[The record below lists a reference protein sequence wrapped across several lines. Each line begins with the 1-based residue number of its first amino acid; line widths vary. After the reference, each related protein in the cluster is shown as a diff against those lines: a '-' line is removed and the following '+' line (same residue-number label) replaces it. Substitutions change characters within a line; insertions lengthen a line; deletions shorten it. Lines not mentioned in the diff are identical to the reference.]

1 MQKFNIPLGGITNVP
16 DDNFSQDGD
25 MQLLLNMRN
34 EGGELTVI
42 NAPTKKS
49 HEDKVKVIDAKYHA
63 ASGEWLEIKG
73 NTLSIPTYSGP
84 TYSGYPDKV
93 LYTAQEDEKL
103 TDVQIMGNVVI
114 LNRTVGGEKAKPIY
128 IQWRGGIDGAP
139 TIAELPEVPSENQI
153 VIIGADKIYF
163 GNTFFNKGD
172 VVRYKEGVWEKYYG
186 FDVLGVF
193 PEIPELLLDIDEDVK
208 SVDTLQSY
216 YDGGAELDNPENEL
230 LWDNVSKGFFD
241 RCLSLF
247 YGDAMFVDRTLL
259 MVAFR
264 LFDGSVVE
272 HSKVYYVES
281 KKTKMS
287 VYGVTTE
294 NANVGDDSY
303 NFKAFKFSNSNRSL
317 YKAAIKGFRVRMA
330 LKGFKDLSAWEDVIS
345 AIEVYAT
352 PSIMG
357 HAASNKSEYIGSR
370 HIVRDNFRGLRVFY
384 SSEAYERYRTLT
396 SEEIVESIE
405 SADLFYKIREFNL
418 AGEEVWKAK
427 STAPS
432 EMAVQ
437 DRLNNNEMPH
447 VVLPDY
453 GVANYNRKMH
463 LSGVNELLHLPY
475 GVDRVSGPTN
485 STDEN
490 IQVVEA
496 TQVST
501 IVRIQTKEGVRTVVD
516 NFYDVPV
523 AKRDGAV
530 DISQYIS
537 YPDSRAKEM
546 EVIVHLGTIGIGS
559 EWYRTTIKLKAHNT
573 LNLAYSIGPAL
584 GISAVGTGVGGN
596 SVMKW
601 TDMSN
606 GTAVT
611 WPTYDDG
618 TFEINSAYAKND
630 RLNVRKNTLKVSA
643 VDNPFFFPAV
653 QTYTFE
659 GDVIGVASNTEA
671 VSSGQFGQYPLY
683 VFTDKGIWTMA
694 VDTSGKGAYTSAA
707 PMSREVCSGAI
718 CPISGGVVFTTE
730 KAVMIISGAGITDIS
745 AALDGEA
752 MRMAKYSEELYEQI
766 IGRQGISNLNVVPI
780 RDYLDKGNI
789 VLAYNYK
796 RNEVYLSGGSWTASE
811 VQYSY
816 VYNLRSQ
823 KWSIADFN
831 FNLTTN
837 SYPELVV
844 YDYDAQLSFNDVEI
858 KSKVVAISRPI
869 KLGTTE
875 YKRLRQAALRGTF
888 TGPLDLYLLGSH
900 DGAAW
905 ACIGGKEIAEDKE
918 HRDIVTQMFRSKQY
932 RFLAFAVVGN
942 ITGRL
947 SMVEMM
953 ADGAFADNRL

>member
-1 MQKFNIPLGGITNVP
+1 MQKFNISLGGITNTP

-25 MQLLLNMRN
+25 MQMLLNMRN

-42 NAPTKKS
+42 NHPSTNVS
-49 HEDKVKVIDAKYHA
+49 TGKVIDAKYHA
-63 ASGEWLEIKG
+63 ASNTWLEIRDG
-73 NTLSIPTYSGP
+73 VLIIPSYSGKP
-84 TYSGYPDKV
+84 NEP
-93 LYTAQEDEKL
+93 LYTAEKNEAL
-103 TDVQIMGNVVI
+103 TDLQIMGNIVI
-114 LNRTVGGEKAKPIY
+114 LNRTVDDKKAKPIY
-128 IQWRGGIDGAP
+128 LQWKDGF
-139 TIAELPEVPSENQI
+139 V
-153 VIIGADKIYF
+153 
-163 GNTFFNKGD
+163 
-172 VVRYKEGVWEKYYG
+172 
-186 FDVLGVF
+186 VLGVF
-193 PEIPELLLDIDEDVK
+193 PEIPELTVTVTEGIK
-208 SVDTLQSY
+208 TVDTTQYY
-216 YDGGAELDNPENEL
+216 YDGVKEETDNPENEL
-230 LWDNVSKGFFD
+230 LWINVSKGYFD
-241 RCLSLF
+241 KCLSLL
-247 YGDAMFVDRTLL
+247 YGDAMFVDRTLVR
-259 MVAFR
+259 VAFR

-272 HSKVYYVES
+272 HSQVYYI
-281 KKTKMS
+281 
-287 VYGVTTE
+287 E
-294 NANVGDDSY
+294 NNREKIAVPDITSEGAIVGDDSW
-303 NFKAFKFSNSNRSL
+303 NFQDFKFSDGARSL
-317 YKAAIKGFRVRMA
+317 FRVAIKGFTLGIA
-330 LKGFKDLSAWEDVIS
+330 LKDFKDLSLWEDVIS
-345 AIEVYAT
+345 GIEVYAT

-357 HAASNKSEYIGSR
+357 HAADNKSEYIASR
-370 HIVRDNFRGLRVFY
+370 WAGDDNIRGMRNVY
-384 SSEAYERYRTLT
+384 SSAAYERYRTLT
-396 SEEIVESIE
+396 SEEIVDSIE
-405 SADLFYKIREFNL
+405 SADLFYKIREFDL
-418 AGEEVWKAK
+418 SGKEVWKAK

-447 VVLPDY
+447 VVLPAN
-453 GVANYNRKMH
+453 GVTNYNRKMH

-475 GVDRVSGPTN
+475 NVARVSGATN
-485 STDEN
+485 SADPN
-490 IQVVEA
+490 IEVVQA

-501 IVRIQTKEGVRTVVD
+501 IVKIQTEDGIRTVVD
-516 NFYDVPV
+516 NFYNVPV
-523 AKRDGAV
+523 AKRDGSV

-546 EVIVHLGTIGIGS
+546 EVIVHLGTNGLSS
-559 EWYRTTIKLKAHNT
+559 EWYRTTFKLKAHNT
-573 LNLAYSIGPAL
+573 LILAYSIGPAL

-630 RLNVRKNTLKVSA
+630 RLDVRKNTLKVSA

-752 MRMAKYSEELYEQI
+752 MRMANYSKELYEQI
-766 IGRQGISNLNVVPI
+766 IGRQEISNLNVVPI
-780 RDYLDKGNI
+780 RDYLDKGDI

-796 RNEVYLSGGSWTASE
+796 RNEVYLSGGSWTESE
-811 VQYSY
+811 VQHSY

-844 YDYDAQLSFNDVEI
+844 YDNKTQLSFDDVEN
-858 KSKVVAISRPI
+858 KFKVVAISRPI

-888 TGPLDLYLLGSH
+888 TGPLDFYLLGSH

-905 ACIGGKEIAEDKE
+905 VCIGGKEIAEDKE

-932 RFLAFAVVGN
+932 RFLAFAFVGK
-942 ITGRL
+942 IKGRL

-953 ADGAFADNRL
+953 ADGAFADNRLR

>member
-1 MQKFNIPLGGITNVP
+1 MQKFNIPLGGMTNTP

-42 NAPTKKS
+42 NAPTKKDAT
-49 HEDKVKVIDAKYHA
+49 EKVKVIDAKYHA
-63 ASGEWLEIKG
+63 ASNTWLEIRNG
-73 NTLSIPTYSGP
+73 ALIIPAYALYPNT
-84 TYSGYPDKV
+84 K
-93 LYTAQEDEKL
+93 LYTAQDEEVL
-103 TDVQIMGNVVI
+103 TDVQIMGNIVI
-114 LNRTVGGEKAKPIY
+114 LNRTVDDKKAKPIY
-128 IQWRGGIDGAP
+128 LQWKGGIDGAP
-139 TIAELPEVPSENQI
+139 TITELPTSPRENQI
-153 VIIGADKIYF
+153 VIIGADRIYYED
-163 GNTFFNKGD
+163 TFFNKGD
-172 VVRYKEGVWEKYYG
+172 VVRYKKEKWEKYYG

-193 PEIPELLLDIDEDVK
+193 PEIPELALTVTEGIK
-208 SVDTLQSY
+208 TVDTTQYY
-216 YDGGAELDNPENEL
+216 YDGVKEETDNPENEL
-230 LWDNVSKGFFD
+230 LWINVSKGYFD
-241 RCLSLF
+241 KCLSLL
-247 YGDAMFVDRTLL
+247 YGDAMFVDRTL
-259 MVAFR
+259 VRVVFR

-272 HSKVYYVES
+272 HSQVYYIES
-281 KKTKMS
+281 NREKITVPDITS
-287 VYGVTTE
+287 EG
-294 NANVGDDSY
+294 AIVGDDSW
-303 NFKAFKFSNSNRSL
+303 NFQDFKFGDGNRSL
-317 YKAAIKGFRVRMA
+317 FRVAIKGFTLGIE
-330 LKGFKDLSAWEDVIS
+330 LKDFVDLSLWEDVIS
-345 AIEVYAT
+345 GIEVYAT

-357 HAASNKSEYIGSR
+357 HAADNKSEYIASR
-370 HIVRDNFRGLRVFY
+370 WAGDDNIRGVRDVY
-384 SSEAYERYRTLT
+384 SSAAYERYRTLT
-396 SEEIVESIE
+396 SEEIVDSIE
-405 SADLFYKIREFNL
+405 SADLFYKIREFDL
-418 AGEEVWKAK
+418 SGKEVWKAK

-447 VVLPDY
+447 VVLPAD
-453 GVANYNRKMH
+453 GVTNYNRKMH

-475 GVDRVSGPTN
+475 NVARVSSATN
-485 STDEN
+485 SADPN
-490 IQVVEA
+490 IEVVQA
-496 TQVST
+496 TQISS
-501 IVRIQTKEGVRTVVD
+501 IVRIQTNEGIRTVVD
-516 NFYDVPV
+516 NFYNVPV
-523 AKRDGAV
+523 AKRDGSV

-546 EVIVHLGTIGIGS
+546 EVIVHLGTNGLSS
-559 EWYRTTIKLKAHNT
+559 EWYRTTFKLKAHNT

-606 GTAVT
+606 GTSVT

-630 RLNVRKNTLKVSA
+630 RLNVKKNTLKVSA

-683 VFTDKGIWTMA
+683 VFSDKGIWTMA

-766 IGRQGISNLNVVPI
+766 IGRQDISNLNVVPI
-780 RDYLDKGNI
+780 RDYLKKMGGI

-796 RNEVYLSGGSWTASE
+796 RNEVYLSGGSWTEEE

-823 KWSIADFN
+823 RWSIGDFN

-844 YDYDAQLSFNDVEI
+844 YDYDKQLSFDDVED

-888 TGPLDLYLLGSH
+888 TGPLDFYLLGSH

-905 ACIGGKEIAEDKE
+905 VCIGGKEVAEDKE

-932 RFLAFAVVGN
+932 RFLAFAFVGS
-942 ITGRL
+942 IKGRL

-953 ADGAFADNRL
+953 ADGAFADNKLR

>member
-1 MQKFNIPLGGITNVP
+1 MQKFNIPLGGITNTP

-42 NAPTKKS
+42 NAPTTK
-49 HEDKVKVIDAKYHA
+49 EGATEKVIDAKYHA
-63 ASGEWLEIKG
+63 ASGRWLEIRSG
-73 NTLSIPTYSGP
+73 DLIIPSYG
-84 TYSGYPDKV
+84 GYPNAT
-93 LYTAQEDEKL
+93 LYTAKENEAL
-103 TDVQIMGNVVI
+103 TDLQVMGNIVI
-114 LNRTVGGEKAKPIY
+114 LNRTVDDKKAKPIY
-128 IQWRGGIDGAP
+128 LQWKGGIDGAP
-139 TIAELPEVPSENQI
+139 TITKLPTSPRENQI
-153 VIIGADKIYF
+153 VTIGADRIYYE
-163 GNTFFNKGD
+163 NTFFNKGD
-172 VVRYKEGVWEKYYG
+172 VVRYKKSVWEKYYG

-193 PEIPELLLDIDEDVK
+193 PEIPELAVTVTEGIK
-208 SVDTLQSY
+208 TVDTIQNY
-216 YDGGAELDNPENEL
+216 YSEAEEVENPENEL
-230 LWDNVSKGFFD
+230 LWVNVSKGYFD
-241 RCLSLF
+241 KCLSLL
-247 YGDAMFVDRTLL
+247 YGDAMFIDCTLL
-259 MVAFR
+259 RVAFR

-281 KKTKMS
+281 FKTKMT
-287 VYGVTTE
+287 VPDVTSE
-294 NANVGDDSY
+294 GAVVGDNSW
-303 NFKAFKFSNSNRSL
+303 NFQDFKYYKNSKKSK
-317 YKAAIKGFRVRMA
+317 YKVAIKGFTIDIE
-330 LKGFKDLSAWEDVIS
+330 LKGFVDLSLWEDVIS
-345 AIEVYAT
+345 GIEVYAT

-357 HAASNKSEYIGSR
+357 HASDNKQQYLGSR
-370 HIVRDNFRGLRVFY
+370 WQSGDDIRGTVSVY
-384 SSEAYERYRTLT
+384 SSTAYERYRTLT
-396 SEEIVESIE
+396 SEEIVDSIE
-405 SADLFYKIREFNL
+405 SADLFYKIREFDL
-418 AGEEVWKAK
+418 SGKEVWKAK

-437 DRLNNNEMPH
+437 DRLSNNEMPH
-447 VVLPDY
+447 VVLPANE
-453 GVANYNRKMH
+453 VTNYNRKMH

-475 GVDRVSGPTN
+475 DVGRISGPTN
-485 STDEN
+485 LTDSTID
-490 IQVVEA
+490 VVQA

-501 IVRIQTKEGVRTVVD
+501 IVKIQTEDGIRTVVD
-516 NFYDVPV
+516 NFYNVPV
-523 AKRDGAV
+523 AKRDDSV

-537 YPDSRAKEM
+537 YPDSRAREM
-546 EVIVHLGTIGIGS
+546 EVIVHLVTIGLSS
-559 EWYRTTIKLKAHNT
+559 EWYRTTFKLKAHNT
-573 LNLAYSIGPAL
+573 LNLAYSIGSAL

-606 GTAVT
+606 STAVT

-618 TFEINSAYAKND
+618 TFEINSAYAKNN
-630 RLNVRKNTLKVSA
+630 RLDVRKNTLKVSA

-718 CPISGGVVFTTE
+718 CPVSGGVVFSTE

-752 MRMAKYSEELYEQI
+752 MRMAKYSKGLYEQI

-796 RNEVYLSGGSWTASE
+796 RNEVYLSGGSWKASE

-844 YDYDAQLSFNDVEI
+844 YDYDTQLSFNDVEI
-858 KSKVVAISRPI
+858 ESKVVAISRPI

-888 TGPLDLYLLGSH
+888 TGPLDFYLLGSH

-905 ACIGGKEIAEDKE
+905 VCIGGKEIAEDKE

-932 RFLAFAVVGN
+932 RFLAFAFVGS
-942 ITGRL
+942 IKGRL

-953 ADGAFADNRL
+953 ADGAFADNRLR

>member
-1 MQKFNIPLGGITNVP
+1 MQKFNIPFGGITNVP

-42 NAPTKKS
+42 NAPTTKGATK
-49 HEDKVKVIDAKYHA
+49 KVIDAKYHA
-63 ASGEWLEIKG
+63 ASNTWLEIRNG
-73 NTLSIPTYSGP
+73 ALIIPLYSV
-84 TYSGYPDKV
+84 YPDGK
-93 LYTAQEDEKL
+93 LYTAQDEEVL
-103 TDVQIMGNVVI
+103 TDVQVMGNIVI
-114 LNRTVGGEKAKPIY
+114 LNRTVDDKKAKPIY
-128 IQWRGGIDGAP
+128 IQWKGGIDGAP
-139 TIAELPEVPSENQI
+139 TITELPTSPRENQI
-153 VIIGADKIYF
+153 VIIGADKIYY

-172 VVRYKEGVWEKYYG
+172 VVRYKKGVWEEYYG

-193 PEIPELLLDIDEDVK
+193 PEIPELTVTVTEGIK
-208 SVDTLQSY
+208 TVDTTQYY
-216 YDGGAELDNPENEL
+216 YDGVKEETDNPENEL
-230 LWDNVSKGFFD
+230 LWINVSKGYFD
-241 RCLSLF
+241 KCLSLL
-247 YGDAMFVDRTLL
+247 YGDAMFVDRTL
-259 MVAFR
+259 VRVVFR

-272 HSKVYYVES
+272 HSQVYYIES
-281 KKTKMS
+281 NREKITVPDITS
-287 VYGVTTE
+287 EG
-294 NANVGDDSY
+294 AIVGDDSW
-303 NFKAFKFSNSNRSL
+303 NFQDFKFSDGNRSL
-317 YKAAIKGFRVRMA
+317 FRVAIKGFTLGIA
-330 LKGFKDLSAWEDVIS
+330 LKDFKDLSLWEDVIS
-345 AIEVYAT
+345 GIEVYAT

-357 HAASNKSEYIGSR
+357 HAADNKSEYIASR
-370 HIVRDNFRGLRVFY
+370 WAGDDNIRGMRNVY
-384 SSEAYERYRTLT
+384 SSAAYERYRTLT
-396 SEEIVESIE
+396 SEEIVDSIE
-405 SADLFYKIREFNL
+405 SADLFYKIREFDL
-418 AGEEVWKAK
+418 SGKEVWKAK

-447 VVLPDY
+447 VVLPAN
-453 GVANYNRKMH
+453 GVTSYNRKMH
-463 LSGVNELLHLPY
+463 LLGVNELMHLPY
-475 GVDRVSGPTN
+475 GVERISGHTP
-485 STDEN
+485 STDNTIEL
-490 IQVVEA
+490 VTA

-501 IVRIQTKEGVRTVVD
+501 IVKIQTEDGIRTVVD
-516 NFYDVPV
+516 NFYNVSV
-523 AKRDGAV
+523 AKRDGCV

-546 EVIVHLGTIGIGS
+546 EVIVRLGLLVADRK
-559 EWYRTTIKLKAHNT
+559 WYRTTFKLKAHNT

-584 GISAVGTGVGGN
+584 GTSAVGTGVGGN
-596 SVMKW
+596 SVKKW
-601 TDMSN
+601 TEIPSSIIEDVS
-606 GTAVT
+606 
-611 WPTYDDG
+611 DDG
-618 TFEINSAYAKND
+618 TFVINSAYAKND

-694 VDTSGKGAYTSAA
+694 VDASGKGAYTSAA

-752 MRMAKYSEELYEQI
+752 MRMAKYSKELYEQI

-932 RFLAFAVVGN
+932 RFLAFALVGN
-942 ITGRL
+942 IKGRL
-947 SMVEMM
+947 SMVELM
-953 ADGAFADNRL
+953 ADGAFADNRLR

>member
-42 NAPTKKS
+42 NAPTGKS
-49 HEDKVKVIDAKYHA
+49 TKGKVIDAKYHA
-63 ASGEWLEIKG
+63 TSGEWLEIKNG
-73 NTLSIPTYSGP
+73 ALIIPSYSA
-84 TYSGYPDKV
+84 YPDKV

-128 IQWRGGIDGAP
+128 IQWKGGIDGAP
-139 TIAELPEVPSENQI
+139 TIAELPEAPSENQI

-193 PEIPELLLDIDEDVK
+193 PEIPELLLFIDEDVK
-208 SVDTLQSY
+208 TVDTLQSY

-241 RCLSLF
+241 RCLSKL

-259 MVAFR
+259 RVAFR

-281 KKTKMS
+281 TKTKMPVS
-287 VYGVTTE
+287 SVTTE
-294 NANVGDDSY
+294 DANVGDDSH
-303 NFKAFKFSNSNRSL
+303 NFRAFKFSNTDRSL
-317 YKAAIKGFRVRMA
+317 YRVAIKGFRVGMA

-370 HIVRDNFRGLRVFY
+370 YESKANFRGLRDIY

-396 SEEIVESIE
+396 SEEIVDAVEN
-405 SADLFYKIREFNL
+405 ADLFYKIREFNL
-418 AGEEVWKAK
+418 SGEEVWKAK

-447 VVLPDY
+447 VVLPYY
-453 GVANYNRKMH
+453 GVSSYNRKMH

-490 IQVVEA
+490 IKVVEA

-501 IVRIQTKEGVRTVVD
+501 IVKIQTEDGIRTVVD

-523 AKRDGAV
+523 AKREGAV

-546 EVIVHLGTIGIGS
+546 EVIVHLVTTGLSS

-573 LNLAYSIGPAL
+573 LNLAYSIGPAYGVEAL
-584 GISAVGTGVGGN
+584 GTGIGGN
-596 SVMKW
+596 TVMEWKS
-601 TDMSN
+601 TDLDS
-606 GTAVT
+606 GVV
-611 WPTYDDG
+611 WPVRDDG
-618 TFEINSAYAKND
+618 KFEVNSSYAKND
-630 RLNVRKNTLKVSA
+630 RMNVRKNTLKVSA

-653 QTYTFE
+653 QTYIFE

-683 VFTDKGIWTMA
+683 VFTNKGVWTMA
-694 VDTSGKGAYTSAA
+694 VDASGRGAYTAA
-707 PMSREVCSGAI
+707 VPISREVCSGAI
-718 CPISGGVVFTTE
+718 CPVSGGVVFTTE
-730 KAVMIISGAGITDIS
+730 KAVMIISGSGMTDIS
-745 AALDGEA
+745 AALDGEV
-752 MRMAKYSEELYEQI
+752 MRMAKYSEKLYAEI
-766 IGRQGISNLNVVPI
+766 LGRQGISKLNVVPI
-780 RDYLDKGNI
+780 RDYLKNLGKNA
-789 VLAYNYK
+789 LAYNYK
-796 RNEVYLSGGSWTASE
+796 RGEVYLSVEAWKPTE
-811 VQYSY
+811 TRYSY
-816 VYNLRSQ
+816 VYNLSTQR
-823 KWSIADFN
+823 WSIADFV
-831 FNLTTN
+831 FTLTTN

-844 YDYDAQLSFNDVEI
+844 YDDDTQLSFDDVETEA
-858 KSKVVAISRPI
+858 KVVVAISRPI
-869 KLGTTE
+869 KLGTTG

-888 TGPLDLYLLGSH
+888 NGALDFYLFGSN
-900 DGAAW
+900 DAANW
-905 ACIGGKEIAEDKE
+905 VLLGGKELVDGE
-918 HRDIVTQMFRSKQY
+918 HRDMVTQMFRSKQY

>member
-1 MQKFNIPLGGITNVP
+1 MQKFNIPLGGMTNTP

-25 MQLLLNMRN
+25 MQMLLNMRN

-42 NAPTKKS
+42 NAPTTK
-49 HEDKVKVIDAKYHA
+49 EGATEKVIDAKYHA
-63 ASGEWLEIKG
+63 ASNTWLEIRNG
-73 NTLSIPTYSGP
+73 ALIIPSYGGHSDTTLYAA
-84 TYSGYPDKV
+84 KENE
-93 LYTAQEDEKL
+93 AL
-103 TDVQIMGNVVI
+103 TDLQTMGNIVI
-114 LNRTVGGEKAKPIY
+114 LNRTVSKKKAKPIY
-128 IQWRGGIDGAP
+128 LQW
-139 TIAELPEVPSENQI
+139 
-153 VIIGADKIYF
+153 
-163 GNTFFNKGD
+163 KGD
-172 VVRYKEGVWEKYYG
+172 G

-193 PEIPELLLDIDEDVK
+193 PEIPELAVTVTEGIK
-208 SVDTLQSY
+208 TVDTIQNY
-216 YDGGAELDNPENEL
+216 YSEAEEVENPENEL
-230 LWDNVSKGFFD
+230 LWVNVSKGYFD
-241 RCLSLF
+241 KCLSLL
-247 YGDAMFVDRTLL
+247 YSDAMFIDCTLL
-259 MVAFR
+259 RVAFR

-281 KKTKMS
+281 FKTKMT
-287 VYGVTTE
+287 VPDVTSE
-294 NANVGDDSY
+294 GAVVGDNSWNFQDFKYYKDS
-303 NFKAFKFSNSNRSL
+303 KKSK
-317 YKAAIKGFRVRMA
+317 YKVAIKGFTLYIE
-330 LKGFKDLSAWEDVIS
+330 LKGFVDLSLWEDVIS
-345 AIEVYAT
+345 GIEVYAT

-357 HAASNKSEYIGSR
+357 HASDNKQQYLGSR
-370 HIVRDNFRGLRVFY
+370 WQSGDDIGGMVSVY
-384 SSEAYERYRTLT
+384 SSTAYERYRALT
-396 SEEIVESIE
+396 SEEIVDSIE
-405 SADLFYKIREFNL
+405 SADLFYKIREFDL
-418 AGEEVWKAK
+418 SGKEVWKAK

-437 DRLNNNEMPH
+437 DRLSDNEMPH
-447 VVLPDY
+447 VVLPAN
-453 GVANYNRKMH
+453 GVTNYNRKMH

-475 GVDRVSGPTN
+475 GVERISGPTDLTD
-485 STDEN
+485 ST
-490 IQVVEA
+490 IKVVQA

-501 IVRIQTKEGVRTVVD
+501 IVKIQTEDGIRTVVD
-516 NFYDVPV
+516 NFYNVSV
-523 AKRDGAV
+523 ANRVGSV

-546 EVIVHLGTIGIGS
+546 EVIVCLGKLAADS
-559 EWYRTTIKLKAHNT
+559 EWYRTTFKLKAHNT

-584 GISAVGTGVGGN
+584 GVSAVGTGVGGN

-601 TDMSN
+601 TKNEIPSSIIEDIS
-606 GTAVT
+606 
-611 WPTYDDG
+611 DDG
-618 TFEINSAYAKND
+618 TFVINSAYAKND
-630 RLNVRKNTLKVSA
+630 RLNIKKNTLKVSA
-643 VDNPFFFPAV
+643 VDNPFFYPAV

-659 GDVIGVASNTEA
+659 GDMIGVASNTEA

-718 CPISGGVVFTTE
+718 CPISGGVVFTTD

-752 MRMAKYSEELYEQI
+752 MRMAKYSKKLYEQI
-766 IGRQGISNLNVVPI
+766 IGRQKISKLNVVPI
-780 RDYLDKGNI
+780 RDYLKKGDI

-796 RNEVYLSGGSWTASE
+796 RNEVYLSGGTWTAEE
-811 VQYSY
+811 VQHSY

-844 YDYDAQLSFNDVEI
+844 YDYDTQLSFNDVE
-858 KSKVVAISRPI
+858 KESKVVAISRPI

-888 TGPLDLYLLGSH
+888 TGPLDFYLLGSH

-905 ACIGGKEIAEDKE
+905 VCIGGKEIADDKE

-932 RFLAFAVVGN
+932 RFLAFALVGN
-942 ITGRL
+942 IKGRL

-953 ADGAFADNRL
+953 ADGAFADNKLR